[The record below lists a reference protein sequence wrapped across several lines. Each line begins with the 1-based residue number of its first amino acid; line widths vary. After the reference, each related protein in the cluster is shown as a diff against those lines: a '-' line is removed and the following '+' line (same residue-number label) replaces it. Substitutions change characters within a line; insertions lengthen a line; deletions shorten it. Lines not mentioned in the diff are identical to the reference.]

1 MSLCVS
7 SKSLCVS
14 SKSTQDMTE
23 SGPSE
28 WGLLYP
34 GRTVGND
41 LGTYRG
47 VVNHTE
53 VVCTDLA
60 VD

>member
-1 MSLCVS
+1 
-7 SKSLCVS
+7 
-14 SKSTQDMTE
+14 MTE